1 MVDVATWGRWL
12 DGGDQ
17 GVYPFTGSAAR
28 LWSECFADLIS
39 IPKNATL
46 LAEYLKG
53 GTTRIGGYSSTAKA
67 SF

>member
-28 LWSECFADLIS
+28 LWSDYLADPVDIS
-39 IPKNATL
+39 ENATPL
-46 LAEYLKG
+46 PEYLVEPH
-53 GTTRIGGYSSTAKA
+53 GTHRQVQFRSQA
-67 SF
+67 